1 MVLHYLLIELLC
13 FMNLLKKG
21 LHTCLVIDVLLT
33 FIFLELGL
41 LVAKLHQYALMIS
54 SLLLNL

>member
-1 MVLHYLLIELLC
+1 MVLHHLLIELLC

-21 LHTCLVIDVLLT
+21 LYACLVIDVLLT
-33 FIFLELGL
+33 LIFLELGL

>member
-1 MVLHYLLIELLC
+1 MVLNHLLIELFC
-13 FMNLLKKG
+13 FMDLLKKG
-21 LHTCLVIDVLLT
+21 LNASLIIDVLLT
-33 FIFLELGL
+33 LIFLELGL

>member
-1 MVLHYLLIELLC
+1 MVFHHLLIELLR
-13 FMNLLKKG
+13 FMDLLEEC
-21 LHTCLVIDVLLT
+21 LAASLVIDVLLT
-33 FIFLELGL
+33 LIFLKLGL

>member
-1 MVLHYLLIELLC
+1 MVLHHLLIELLS

-21 LHTCLVIDVLLT
+21 LYACLVIDVLLT
-33 FIFLELGL
+33 LIFLELGL